1 MDNKLRNL
9 LLNNYEKSL
18 PSKRDT
24 EEFISNFHQY
34 RAKKKAQEKT
44 HYALIFACLL
54 ILSMIG
60 YFMSAS
66 NKLEYGLS
74 GALIGILLSIIL
86 WITWGS
92 RNSY

>member
-24 EEFISNFHQY
+24 QEFISNFHQY
-34 RAKKKAQEKT
+34 RAKKKAQQKT
-44 HYALIFACLL
+44 HYALIFTCVL

-60 YFMSAS
+60 SIVAKQTKNNLDIQTAS
-66 NKLEYGLS
+66 GTEKCNTQVIEK
-74 GALIGILLSIIL
+74 
-86 WITWGS
+86 
-92 RNSY
+92 

>member
-34 RAKKKAQEKT
+34 RSKKKAQQKT
-44 HYALIFACLL
+44 HYALIFACVL

-60 YFMSAS
+60 SIVAKQTKNNLDIQTAS
-66 NKLEYGLS
+66 GTEKSNTQVIEK
-74 GALIGILLSIIL
+74 
-86 WITWGS
+86 
-92 RNSY
+92 

>member
-34 RAKKKAQEKT
+34 RNKKKAQQKT
-44 HYALIFACLL
+44 HYGLALLAIL
-54 ILSMIG
+54 ILTALGSIVLKETT
-60 YFMSAS
+60 
-66 NKLEYGLS
+66 NKLDIQTAS
-74 GALIGILLSIIL
+74 GIEK
-86 WITWGS
+86 
-92 RNSY
+92 

>member
-24 EEFISNFHQY
+24 EAFITNFHQY
-34 RAKKKAQEKT
+34 RAQKKAQQKT
-44 HYALIFACLL
+44 HYALIFACVL

-60 YFMSAS
+60 
-66 NKLEYGLS
+66 
-74 GALIGILLSIIL
+74 SIIAKQTKNNL
-86 WITWGS
+86 DIQTASGTEKC
-92 RNSY
+92 NTQVMEK

>member
-24 EEFISNFHQY
+24 EKFIINFHQY

-44 HYALIFACLL
+44 HYALIFACVL

-60 YFMSAS
+60 SIVAKQTKNNLDIQTAS
-66 NKLEYGLS
+66 
-74 GALIGILLSIIL
+74 GIEKCN
-86 WITWGS
+86 TQVMEK
-92 RNSY
+92 